1 MNRLSISELTT
12 YSWSLDEDLW
22 RLSELGVGGVGLW
35 RAKLSDFGEER
46 AVELVRETGLAVSS
60 LGWVGGFTGSDGR
73 SPRDSVQDACD
84 AIRLAAEL
92 RAECVLLFPGGR
104 AGHTLNHARRMF
116 RTALDEI
123 LHVAELN
130 DVTLALEPVHPRC
143 SFGWTVY
150 ADWQE
155 HLELVES
162 IDSPRLKL
170 ALDFY
175 HFSADRTWIESIDR
189 LLPRIAAVQLGD
201 LREPPGDEP
210 NRCLLGEGVLPLR
223 AWIEKL
229 ETAGYRGQYEA
240 ELTGAD
246 LEPFSSAEILE
257 RTVAAFSDLAGDA
270 AGPSPRVEPNSA

>member
-12 YSWSLDEDLW
+12 FSWSLDEDLW
-22 RLSELGVGGVGLW
+22 RLSDAGVGGVGLW

-60 LGWVGGFTGSDGR
+60 LGWIGGFTGSDGR
-73 SPRDSVQDACD
+73 NPRDSVQDACE

-92 RAECVLLFPGGR
+92 RAECVLLYPGGR

-116 RTALDEI
+116 RTGLDEV
-123 LHVAELN
+123 LHVAESN

-150 ADWQE
+150 ADWRE

-162 IDSPRLKL
+162 IGSPRLKL
-170 ALDFY
+170 ALDLY
-175 HFSADRTWIESIDR
+175 HFSADRAWTESIDR
-189 LLPRIAAVQLGD
+189 LLPRVAAVQLGD
-201 LREPPGDEP
+201 MREPPGEEP

-223 AWIEKL
+223 LWIEKL

-246 LEPFSSAEILE
+246 LEPFSAAEILE
-257 RTVAAFSDLAGDA
+257 RTVTAFSELAGDA